1 MIDRKISVESATSSM
16 AARLQEFYETLA
28 SPTDHWELLEAIGE
42 GTYGGVFKVRNL
54 ETGEYA
60 AAKLMDAVTEMEEE
74 IESEYQILKN
84 CCNHH
89 NLPQFYGAYY
99 KVMPGTKHNQIW
111 LVIELCEAGAV
122 TDLIRGMLEGH
133 EKPDETFIAY
143 ILRETLQALSHLH
156 GHHVMHRDV
165 KGHNVLMTS
174 DARIKLIDFGVS
186 AVLKGRSKRNTSVG
200 TPYWMAP
207 EVIACGQQLECYYGI
222 KSDIWSLG
230 ITAIELA
237 DGEPPLKNLHPMR
250 ALMKIPRNKPPTL
263 QHPSEWSQ
271 EYNDFVARCL
281 VKDSEQ
287 RADTVELLAHRFLV
301 KVPTDVSIVRSQL
314 TSLIGM
320 YTEIDGPSHVAEVT
334 TKHGKLNPVR
344 TRGLH
349 KSSRKTPDMVNDLAQ
364 LENLTQDFIVQ
375 HLYSRFM
382 KGQIYTFIGDIL
394 IAVNPYAQLA
404 IYDQSFSELYRHA
417 SKQANPPHI
426 FGMADSTYQALL
438 FHNHN
443 QCLIVSGESGAGK
456 TESAN
461 LLVQQLTKLGKA
473 INRSLEQRVL
483 QVNPLLEAFGNAQ
496 TVINNNSS
504 RFGKFLELKYT
515 AKGHV
520 MGAEISQY
528 LLEKSRV
535 IQQAKGERNFHIFY
549 YILAGL
555 AESNKSITYHLQL
568 DKRYRYLHL
577 GDPTATGSEA
587 LPELRRRFDDINNCL
602 QTIGFTDVEIGSVY
616 SILAGIVH
624 LGEVTF
630 EEAEQSH
637 SVDKSV
643 ITNTTEVLKSS
654 ELLGIEQDDLSEAIT
669 SSSVVACGETIVRQ
683 NTKYQA
689 EDIRDALSK
698 ALYGRLFNWIVNK
711 INTLLKPTE
720 QAGEDGQRSISILD
734 IFGFENFSVNSF
746 EQLCI
751 NIANEQIQFYFNQ
764 HIFAMEQEE
773 YITEG
778 IDAAVISY
786 QDNQPLLD
794 LFLQRPL
801 GMLHLLDEESWFPQA
816 TDQTLVE
823 KFNQN
828 INGAYYC
835 RSPHA
840 GGLDFG
846 IQHYAG
852 KVMYC
857 ADGFLA
863 KNRDTLVM
871 DIIYLLRS
879 SKMPLTRLLFEQH
892 LNKTGNLASTMG
904 PVQRK
909 ALHMKEKQLC
919 RAKTYAQIFKE
930 DFTFAGHGTEH
941 KDDSTPKVKDAML
954 YSYNSST
961 ATSGS
966 MAKNRQT
973 VASYFRYSL
982 RELLFKMISSQPHF
996 VRCIKP
1002 NNDRVPGQF
1011 DEEKVLTQLNYTGVL
1026 ETTRIR
1032 RQGYSHRIPF
1042 QEFAKRYKQVAFP
1055 MTNEVELTS
1064 STCEGILKSC
1074 DLTDWL
1080 LGNTKVFLKYYH
1092 IESLDRLLEKRHQLA
1107 NLVQAIIKGWLAR
1120 ARYKKLLARR
1130 KNGAIVIQKRVRGW
1144 VAKKRYNEVKL
1155 RRLKAAIM
1163 LQRGLRRHLRHVRK
1177 RKELAEKQE
1186 KSAVSIQAWYRGG
1199 KTRQKL
1205 GEERKYIKNVVRSQ
1219 ADLLTASSDALR
1231 NTLETSGDAVTLKTD
1246 TRATSSGDDGTRGE
1260 ASSDVPEVS
1269 GKSTD
1274 SSSSPCREICE
1285 HPAVNCPAVVDEET
1299 PDRDSSEILMAAA
1312 DGTDK
1317 RHSEMPSQTQGS
1329 PGGSAGSSKHDSMGN
1344 NVHLDAHSQGDLE
1357 ENRHHKREVLSA
1369 EQSAVKIQAVARG
1382 FLARR
1387 EFKRTNEQRQWRAAL
1402 LIQRWLQMWKKRSLY
1417 RKLQGFISQQETWR
1431 IYFFLQMENYG
1442 AGFHQLAERT
1452 NTPIPLADIKFQ
1464 TAVRTGLTEL
1474 SERRLKHIQR
1484 SHDIKTPYSPE
1495 DEAYYDGFG
1504 DGRLDQKVYRRSGT
1518 QSGELKEISSSND
1531 SDYYNRIASGVDCD
1545 SLSAEVKQE
1554 SASRRSSRNTENH
1567 ESDSPARGFLHGFG
1581 YHDTDEIVVDS
1592 PPHEAS
1598 HLQWKQQSP
1607 RHGAS
1612 NHVDMNA
1619 NPTDRVK
1626 FSSSQQS
1633 NGGDSL
1639 STGSVHRMFGH
1650 ESDDTEHHND
1660 NEHVRSV
1667 KLNQPQQQ
1675 EAQSSIQHH
1684 AYPTQHRQS
1693 PQKPPT
1699 NMHPLL
1705 HAKEKELSK
1714 HPRYNPQQQP
1724 AHQQPAQQLPAQQQP
1739 AHQQPAH
1746 WRPVHWQPMQLPNP
1760 AQRQPARQFPNP
1772 AQQPKEAQQQPVQQ
1786 QPVQQQPVQQLPN
1799 LANLVQLPNL
1809 VQQQPVQQLAQQQPA
1824 QQFPNPA
1831 QQHLAQQPKEA
1842 QQQPVQQQPAQQQP
1856 VQQLPNL
1863 ANPVQPTNPAHQQ
1876 PAQQQL
1882 PNPAQQQ
1889 SAQPPKPAQQQPAR
1903 QQPALQQPNPSQQQ
1917 LTNTHQQENQ
1927 IDTKLLQQKQQQQL
1941 QEKTQ
1946 VTDSAQPVFINGNA
1960 SNNTVSDPKNSL
1972 VNSQNSLRTK
1982 LVSFAEDEDKSSDKE
1997 QKNKITSTGQS
2008 KRKEILVSNDGTF
2021 DVKVLLRKS
2030 TQRAILMS

>member
-1219 ADLLTASSDALR
+1219 A
-1231 NTLETSGDAVTLKTD
+1231 
-1246 TRATSSGDDGTRGE
+1246 
-1260 ASSDVPEVS
+1260 
-1269 GKSTD
+1269 
-1274 SSSSPCREICE
+1274 
-1285 HPAVNCPAVVDEET
+1285 
-1299 PDRDSSEILMAAA
+1299 
-1312 DGTDK
+1312 
-1317 RHSEMPSQTQGS
+1317 
-1329 PGGSAGSSKHDSMGN
+1329 
-1344 NVHLDAHSQGDLE
+1344 
-1357 ENRHHKREVLSA
+1357 
-1369 EQSAVKIQAVARG
+1369 VARG

>member
-237 DGEPPLKNLHPMR
+237 EGEPPLKNLHPMR

-263 QHPSEWSQ
+263 QHPSEWSP

-287 RADTVELLAHRFLV
+287 RADTVELLAHRFLA

-394 IAVNPYAQLA
+394 IAVNPYTQLA

-555 AESNKSITYHLQL
+555 AQSNKSITYHLQL
-568 DKRYRYLHL
+568 DKSYRYLHL

-871 DIIYLLRS
+871 DIVYLLRS
-879 SKMPLTRLLFEQH
+879 SKMPLARLLFEQH

-930 DFTFAGHGTEH
+930 HN
-941 KDDSTPKVKDAML
+941 DDSTPKVKDAML

-961 ATSGS
+961 ATSGN

-1064 STCEGILKSC
+1064 STCEVILKSC

-1092 IESLDRLLEKRHQLA
+1092 IESLDRLLEKHHQLA
-1107 NLVQAIIKGWLAR
+1107 NLVQAIIKGWLAK
-1120 ARYKKLLARR
+1120 ARYKKLLAQRR
-1130 KNGAIVIQKRVRGW
+1130 NGAIVIQKRVRGW
-1144 VAKKRYNEVKL
+1144 VAKKKYNEVKL

-1163 LQRGLRRHLRHVRK
+1163 LQRGLRRHLRRVRK
-1177 RKELAEKQE
+1177 RKELAEKRE

-1205 GEERKYIKNVVRSQ
+1205 GEERKYMTNVVRS
-1219 ADLLTASSDALR
+1219 
-1231 NTLETSGDAVTLKTD
+1231 
-1246 TRATSSGDDGTRGE
+1246 
-1260 ASSDVPEVS
+1260 
-1269 GKSTD
+1269 
-1274 SSSSPCREICE
+1274 
-1285 HPAVNCPAVVDEET
+1285 
-1299 PDRDSSEILMAAA
+1299 
-1312 DGTDK
+1312 
-1317 RHSEMPSQTQGS
+1317 
-1329 PGGSAGSSKHDSMGN
+1329 
-1344 NVHLDAHSQGDLE
+1344 
-1357 ENRHHKREVLSA
+1357 
-1369 EQSAVKIQAVARG
+1369 QAVARG

-1431 IYFFLQMENYG
+1431 IYFLLQMENYG

-1464 TAVRTGLTEL
+1464 TAVRTGQTEL

-1531 SDYYNRIASGVDCD
+1531 SEYYNRIASGVDCD
-1545 SLSAEVKQE
+1545 SPIAEVKQE
-1554 SASRRSSRNTENH
+1554 SPSRRSSRNTENH

-1598 HLQWKQQSP
+1598 HRQWKQHSP

-1626 FSSSQQS
+1626 FPSSQQS
-1633 NGGDSL
+1633 IGGDSL
-1639 STGSVHRMFGH
+1639 STGSEHRTFGH
-1650 ESDDTEHHND
+1650 QSGDTEHHND
-1660 NEHVRSV
+1660 DEHVRSV
-1667 KLNQPQQQ
+1667 KQDQPQQQ
-1675 EAQSSIQHH
+1675 EEKSSIQHH
-1684 AYPTQHRQS
+1684 AYPAQHRQS

-1714 HPRYNPQQQP
+1714 HPRYNPQQPQAQQQPAQQQP
-1724 AHQQPAQQLPAQQQP
+1724 AHQQPAHQQPAHQQP

-1760 AQRQPARQFPNP
+1760 AQRQPAQQFPNLTQQQL

-1799 LANLVQLPNL
+1799 LENLVQLPNPL
-1809 VQQQPVQQLAQQQPA
+1809 QQQPVQQLAQQQPA
-1824 QQFPNPA
+1824 QQLPNPA
-1831 QQHLAQQPKEA
+1831 QQQLAQQPKPM

-1863 ANPVQPTNPAHQQ
+1863 ANPVQPPNPAHQQ
-1876 PAQQQL
+1876 PAQQHPAQQQL

-1889 SAQPPKPAQQQPAR
+1889 LAQQPKPVQQLPNLANPAKPPKPAQQQTAR

-1960 SNNTVSDPKNSL
+1960 SNNTVSDPKNSS

-1982 LVSFAEDEDKSSDKE
+1982 LVSFAQDEDKSSDKD
-1997 QKNKITSTGQS
+1997 QKNKMTSAGQS